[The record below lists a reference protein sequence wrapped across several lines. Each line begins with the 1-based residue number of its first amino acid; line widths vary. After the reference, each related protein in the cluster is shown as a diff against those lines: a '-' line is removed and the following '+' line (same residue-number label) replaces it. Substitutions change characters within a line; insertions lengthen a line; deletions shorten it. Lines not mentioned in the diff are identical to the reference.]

1 MCVDVEGPVR
11 AVESAVLRAHQIGR
25 GGLQVDLWAR
35 HVQFEGR
42 RSVVID
48 FRGFLPGVRTSHT
61 RGYIDFSR
69 ASFHGYIVAR
79 STFAIHKA
87 VADRDATENWKYP

>member
-1 MCVDVEGPVR
+1 MQCRERIGLVG
-11 AVESAVLRAHQIGR
+11 AVHESICGLDMSVGAVQ
-25 GGLQVDLWAR
+25 
-35 HVQFEGR
+35 GR

-61 RGYIDFSR
+61 GGYIAFSR

-87 VADRDATENWKYP
+87 VADRDATEDWKYP